1 MTTICKVLLLIIANL
16 FACWILLAAA
26 RPHDTDDTDDDTTDN
41 QPTDNPE

>member
-26 RPHDTDDTDDDTTDN
+26 RPHDTDDDTSDN